1 MNTISKL
8 ITKDLDKDLS
18 KLNFEKDQICDA
30 CQYGKQTRRSFKSK
44 NKIST
49 FRPLE
54 LIHIDLFGP
63 TRTTS
68 LGGKDMDL

>member
-1 MNTISKL
+1 MPNLSFE
-8 ITKDLDKDLS
+8 DDKI
-18 KLNFEKDQICDA
+18 FDA
-30 CQYGKQTRRSFKSK
+30 CQLEKQTRNAFKSK
-44 NKIST
+44 HIIST

-68 LGGKDMDL
+68 LGGKSTS